1 MLSLE
6 QIVNDVE
13 SVRAGL
19 KRRGEEPPLDE
30 VLALDSR
37 RRDLIHEAESIRAK
51 RNEVSK
57 AIGRERRRPTDE
69 ETSEMRLAG
78 RRIREIEA
86 ELGSVQESLN
96 AILLAI
102 PNLPEDSVPDGLEES
117 ENVLVKRRPRCFA
130 KPCVKAPLGSWR
142 RARDHRHGG
151 RRAAL
156 RRTFLCP

>member
-1 MLSLE
+1 M
-6 QIVNDVE
+6 
-13 SVRAGL
+13 RAGL

-30 VLALDSR
+30 VLALDSQ

-51 RNEVSK
+51 RNEVSR
-57 AIGRERRRPTDE
+57 AIGRERRPPTDE
-69 ETSEMRLAG
+69 ETSAMRLAG

-102 PNLPEDSVPDGLEES
+102 PNLPDESVPDGLDES
-117 ENVLVKRRPRCFA
+117 ENVLVSVGRDASA
-130 KPCVKAPLGSWR
+130 KSCVKAPLGSWR

>member
-30 VLALDSR
+30 VLALDSQ

-57 AIGRERRRPTDE
+57 AIG
-69 ETSEMRLAG
+69 
-78 RRIREIEA
+78 
-86 ELGSVQESLN
+86 Q
-96 AILLAI
+96 
-102 PNLPEDSVPDGLEES
+102 
-117 ENVLVKRRPRCFA
+117 
-130 KPCVKAPLGSWR
+130 
-142 RARDHRHGG
+142 
-151 RRAAL
+151 
-156 RRTFLCP
+156 